1 MPQYDLFDDLDATAI
16 YAGVDEAGRGPL
28 AGPVVAA
35 AVVLDPGQA
44 IVGLNDSKKLSEA
57 RRETLF
63 EQIVTRARVFAIA
76 EASVA
81 EIDELN
87 ILAAT
92 MLAMRRAVTEVTV
105 QIGTRAGQSSLE
117 RVHVDGNRCPQPL
130 PCTCLAM
137 VGGDAR
143 DPAIAAASILAK
155 VTRDRLVCDLDR
167 EYPGYEFAKHKG
179 YPTARHRALLIELG
193 PCPAHRRSFGP
204 VRKLLG

>member
-1 MPQYDLFDDLDATAI
+1 MPQYELFDDLDRTLL

-35 AVVLDPGQA
+35 AVVLDASRP
-44 IVGLNDSKKLSEA
+44 ISGLNDSKKLSEA
-57 RRETLF
+57 RRESLF
-63 EQIVTRARVFAIA
+63 DEIIARSRAWAIA

-81 EIDELN
+81 EIDEMN

-92 MLAMRRAVTEVTV
+92 MLAMRRAVA
-105 QIGTRAGQSSLE
+105 QIHERADLTGLD

-130 PCTCLAM
+130 PCACLPL
-137 VGGDAR
+137 VGGDAS

-179 YPTARHRALLIELG
+179 YPTARHRALLVKLG

-204 VRKLLG
+204 VRRLLG

>member
-1 MPQYDLFDDLDATAI
+1 MPQYDLFDDLDARVI

-35 AVVLDPGQA
+35 AVVLDPGRP

-57 RRETLF
+57 RRESLF
-63 EQIVTRARVFAIA
+63 VEILQHAQSWAIA
-76 EASVA
+76 EASVE
-81 EIDELN
+81 EIDSLN

-92 MLAMRRAVTEVTV
+92 MLAMRRAV
-105 QIGTRAGQSSLE
+105 GQVRDQLGLDALE

-130 PCTCLAM
+130 PCGCVPI
-137 VGGDAR
+137 VGGDAS

-167 EYPGYEFAKHKG
+167 EFPGYEFAKHKG
-179 YPTARHRALLIELG
+179 YPTVRHRELLVELG

-204 VRKLLG
+204 VKKLLS